1 MRKRILYASPVDFQ
15 QLLQCRTINFAH
27 FTDARFG
34 EEASS
39 LMPGCCVVVLRE
51 GKIMLY
57 VNLAELM
64 TYGNFNLGNIS
75 GHKDADSVAMDPST
89 IAIVCWRGKSTMN
102 VLVSPPDRKELLEYR
117 FGFKEFRVEDEK
129 PNKDI
134 NGLDEG
140 N

>member
-1 MRKRILYASPVDFQ
+1 
-15 QLLQCRTINFAH
+15 
-27 FTDARFG
+27 
-34 EEASS
+34 
-39 LMPGCCVVVLRE
+39 MPGCCVVVLRE

-75 GHKDADSVAMDPST
+75 GHQDADSVAMDPST